1 MYSVTYSIIHLYR
14 DMFFISARHWTDE
27 QVF

>member
-14 DMFFISARHWTDE
+14 DMFVISAPHWTDE